1 MMRVENW
8 NPNAMDETF
17 ENVAIERLVDGAEL
31 VATAARRLCP
41 VGTVSRPI
49 YKTGPY
55 AGKNWTARD
64 AGQLKRS
71 IRVVRQKTKS
81 GKAFSKKRNVRVYA
95 GHFLA
100 YYAKIVEFNGR
111 AFMRPALTASL
122 AGLKE
127 IIGAK

>member
-1 MMRVENW
+1 MRVEHW